1 MIAGATGSNGP
12 AGRVFKGLAPRTATS
27 DHGAVSAEKAILTV
41 LVIAFGLAGIHFL
54 GDPLRDQVFRV
65 VFIICD
71 RIYDTIAGLFFR

>member
-1 MIAGATGSNGP
+1 MTAVATGGNRPARRLFNG
-12 AGRVFKGLAPRTATS
+12 LTPRAAAS

-41 LVIAFGLAGIHFL
+41 LVIAFGLAGIHFV

-65 VFIICD
+65 VFIICE